1 MALKRRTI
9 HAKARIEEPI
19 DLDKL
24 PPFLTI
30 AQASR
35 VLNTHPQTLRDW
47 DKKKI
52 LVPRRIGIRGDRR
65 YPRSQILQI
74 LDKGMN

>member
-30 AQASR
+30 SQAAK
-35 VLNTHPQTLRDW
+35 VLNIHQQTLRAW
-47 DKKKI
+47 HKKKI
-52 LVPRRIGIRGDRR
+52 LIPRRIGIRGDRR

-74 LDKGMN
+74 LDKGMS